1 MTTAAMITT
10 TANVIMP
17 RQADSDDQLIELWLH
32 GRPVTT
38 STAYRADVNRFLGIV
53 AKSLQDVTLGDLQA
67 HADLLEMHELQP
79 STRHRKLAAIKS
91 LFAFGHKIGYLQFDV
106 ARPLR
111 LPTIRDSLSERILT
125 EAEVH
130 RLILSERHPRNH
142 AMLYLLYASGVR
154 VSELCQLS
162 WRDCQDRANGCGQ
175 ICILGKG
182 GKTNV
187 ILIPA
192 SVWTL
197 LTSLRCGAGDDQ
209 PVFRSRKDG
218 HLHQSQVRRVVTVAA
233 RKAGIQKA
241 ISPHWMRHAHAS
253 HALDR
258 GAPIHVV
265 QQTLNHSNIAVTSR
279 YLHARPNESSASYL
293 PL

>member
-1 MTTAAMITT
+1 MTTTAIITT
-10 TANVIMP
+10 AANVIMP
-17 RQADSDDQLIELWLH
+17 RQADSDDHLIDLWLH

-38 STAYRADVNRFLGIV
+38 ATAYRADVTRFLGIV
-53 AKSLQDVTLGDLQA
+53 AKSPQDVTLGDLQA
-67 HADLLEMHELQP
+67 HADRLEADELQP

-111 LPTIRDSLSERILT
+111 LPTIRDRLSERILT

-130 RLILSERHPRNH
+130 RLILSERHPRNL

-154 VSELCQLS
+154 VSELCQLM

-192 SVWTL
+192 SVWL
-197 LTSLRCGAGDDQ
+197 LLSSLRCWAGDEQ
-209 PVFRSRKDG
+209 PVFRSRKGG
-218 HLHQSQVRRVVTVAA
+218 HLHQSQVLRVVKAAA
-233 RKAGIQKA
+233 RKAGVEKA